1 MILRASQENNTVF
14 TFIKVLVFAIS
25 CFVIWL
31 HLSSKADLLHDSQK
45 IIFTAF
51 NARGVFYLFIIILL
65 MVMNWSFEALK
76 WKLLLQNIQDITFL
90 RSLRA
95 VLSGVTVSFF
105 TPNRMGE
112 FAGRI
117 LYLEQGNKIKG
128 AMATFVGSTAQL
140 LITLQFGF
148 VAFTLIGPQLVNI
161 DLKLLYTY
169 DVLLCILFFVLTFL
183 WIHIADLSR
192 ILSRITILKKF
203 EKITNIFG
211 NFKRREL
218 AYTYLLSFLRY
229 VIFCT
234 QQFLLLKLFNADVNY
249 LFCFLLSGLSFLII
263 TIIPS
268 IAIGELGVRGS
279 VNLTVF
285 ALANIDAS
293 LILIATFSLWL
304 INLAFPAFI
313 GSFGFL
319 FVKFRSIVNFTKE

>member
-1 MILRASQENNTVF
+1 MIVKDNKQQNTLF

-31 HLSSKADLLHDSQK
+31 HLSSKANLLHDSQK
-45 IIFTAF
+45 VILAAL
-51 NARGVFYLFIIILL
+51 NVRGFFYLFVIILL
-65 MVMNWSFEALK
+65 MVLNWSCEALK
-76 WKLLLQNIQDITFL
+76 WKLLLQYIQDITFL

-95 VLSGVTVSFF
+95 VLSGITVSFF

-117 LYLEQGNKIKG
+117 VYLDQGNKIKG

-148 VAFTLIGPQLVNI
+148 VAFTLIGSQLVNI

-169 DVLLCILFFVLTFL
+169 DVLLCVLFFVLTFL

-203 EKITNIFG
+203 EKITNIFSS
-211 NFKRREL
+211 FKRKEL

-234 QQFLLLKLFNADVNY
+234 QQFLLLKMFNVEVNY

-319 FVKFRSIVNFTKE
+319 FVKLRSIVKFTKV

>member
-1 MILRASQENNTVF
+1 MIVKDNKQQNTLF

-31 HLSSKADLLHDSQK
+31 HLSSKANLLHDSQK
-45 IIFTAF
+45 VILAAL
-51 NARGVFYLFIIILL
+51 NVRGFFYLFVIILL
-65 MVMNWSFEALK
+65 MVLNWSCEALK
-76 WKLLLQNIQDITFL
+76 WKLLLKNIQDITFL

-95 VLSGVTVSFF
+95 VLSGITVSFF

-117 LYLEQGNKIKG
+117 VYLDQGNKIKG

-148 VAFTLIGPQLVNI
+148 VAFTLIGSQLVNI

-169 DVLLCILFFVLTFL
+169 DVLLCVLFFILTFL

-203 EKITNIFG
+203 EKITNIFSS
-211 NFKRREL
+211 FKRKEL

-234 QQFLLLKLFNADVNY
+234 QQFLLLKMFNVEVNY

-279 VNLTVF
+279 INLTVF

-319 FVKFRSIVNFTKE
+319 FVKLRSIINFTKE

>member
-1 MILRASQENNTVF
+1 MIVKDNKQQNTLF
-14 TFIKVLVFAIS
+14 TFIKVMVFAIS

-31 HLSSKADLLHDSQK
+31 HLSSKANLLHDSQK
-45 IIFTAF
+45 VILAAL
-51 NARGVFYLFIIILL
+51 NVRGFFYLFVIILL
-65 MVMNWSFEALK
+65 MVLNWSCEALK

-95 VLSGVTVSFF
+95 VLSGITVSFF

-117 LYLEQGNKIKG
+117 VYLEQGNKIKG
-128 AMATFVGSTAQL
+128 AMATFVGSTSQL

-148 VAFTLIGPQLVNI
+148 VAFTLIGSQLVNI

-169 DVLLCILFFVLTFL
+169 DILLCVLFFVLTFL

-203 EKITNIFG
+203 EKITNIFSS
-211 NFKRREL
+211 FKRKEL
-218 AYTYLLSFLRY
+218 TYTYLLSFLRY

-234 QQFLLLKLFNADVNY
+234 QQFLLLKMFNVEVNY

-319 FVKFRSIVNFTKE
+319 FVKLRFIVNFTKE

>member
-1 MILRASQENNTVF
+1 MIVKDNKQQNTLF
-14 TFIKVLVFAIS
+14 TFIKVMVFAIL

-31 HLSSKADLLHDSQK
+31 HLSSKANLLHDSQK
-45 IIFTAF
+45 VILEAL
-51 NARGVFYLFIIILL
+51 NVRGFFYLFVIILL
-65 MVMNWSFEALK
+65 MVLNWSCEALK

-95 VLSGVTVSFF
+95 VLSGITVSFF

-117 LYLEQGNKIKG
+117 VYLEQGNKIKG
-128 AMATFVGSTAQL
+128 AMATFVGSTSQL

-148 VAFTLIGPQLVNI
+148 VAFTLIGSQLVNI
-161 DLKLLYTY
+161 DLKLLFTY
-169 DVLLCILFFVLTFL
+169 DILLCVLFFVLTFL

-192 ILSRITILKKF
+192 ILSCITILKKF
-203 EKITNIFG
+203 EKITNIFSS
-211 NFKRREL
+211 FKRKEL
-218 AYTYLLSFLRY
+218 TYTYLLSFIRY

-234 QQFLLLKLFNADVNY
+234 QQFLLLKMFNVEVNY

-319 FVKFRSIVNFTKE
+319 FVKLRSIINFTK